1 MEQLDDVDWK
11 IIRELKRDSRLSAR
25 ELAKLTKIS
34 SATINR
40 RVRRLEDSGVIE
52 GYTLS
57 LNQEKLGKE
66 TLAYLLIRTKP
77 GADYTV
83 MMDDIVKHEEVEDIG
98 AIAGDFDI
106 ILKVRTSNMKELDRF
121 IFEYLRKFPDVTQTQ
136 TLMVFRGWK

>member
-1 MEQLDDVDWK
+1 MVELDEVDWK
-11 IIRELKRDSRLSAR
+11 IINALKKDSRLSAR
-25 ELAKLTKIS
+25 ELAKRTKIS

-52 GYTLS
+52 GYTLA

-66 TLAYLLIRTKP
+66 TIAYLLIRTKP
-77 GADYTV
+77 GADYTS
-83 MMDDIVKHEEVEDIG
+83 MMNDIVKHDEVEDIG

-106 ILKVRTSNMKELDRF
+106 ILKVRTSNMKELDKF